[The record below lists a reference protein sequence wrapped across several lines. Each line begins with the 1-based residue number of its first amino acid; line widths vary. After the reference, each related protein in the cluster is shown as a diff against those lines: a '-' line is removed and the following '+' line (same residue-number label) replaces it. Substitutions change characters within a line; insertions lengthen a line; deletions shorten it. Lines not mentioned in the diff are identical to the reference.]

1 MLCVAGARLCYWR
14 RVDMA
19 ALIAYLRSPREQLD
33 GIDGENEAVQA
44 WAAKKR
50 HRIVAVF
57 HDDVALGLE
66 QRSGLAAAMA
76 ALGQAAVDGVVVC
89 RLATLDDDLVAQ
101 EQLLAEIGKLG
112 ARVYS
117 LNPDEATELRRTPTD
132 PSRQIVR
139 QVLQAAAGK
148 ERQIAALR
156 SAARTPNGQRQGGSP
171 PFGYRAQDGQLVPDP
186 DEQAALARIAELRDE
201 GATLREIARA
211 LEAEGHRTKRADR
224 WHPESIRRIAKR
236 AGP

>member
-1 MLCVAGARLCYWR
+1 
-14 RVDMA
+14 MA
-19 ALIAYLRSPREQLD
+19 ALIDYLRSPREQID
-33 GIDGENEAVQA
+33 AIDGENKAVQA

-57 HDDVALGLE
+57 QDDVAVGLD

-76 ALGQAAVDGVVVC
+76 ALGQSAVDGVVVS
-89 RLATLDDDLVAQ
+89 RLAGLDDDIVIQ
-101 EQLLAEIGKLG
+101 EQLLAEIRKLG
-112 ARVYS
+112 ARVHS
-117 LNPDEATELRRTPTD
+117 LNPDEATELGRTPAD

-139 QVLQAAAGK
+139 QVLKAAAGN

-156 SAARTPNGQRQGGSP
+156 SAARTPTGPRQGGSP
-171 PFGYRAQDGQLVPDP
+171 PFGYRAEDGQLVPDP
-186 DEQAALARIAELRDE
+186 VEQAALARIAELREE
-201 GATLREIARA
+201 GATLREIARV
-211 LEAEGHRTKRADR
+211 LEAEGHRTKRAER